1 MAKLA
6 LALGSDINHTNRNG
20 DTALHLAAGQGLSTV
35 VQFLV
40 EYGAVL
46 DVKNKRGLTPLG
58 VALQRPRGEGGVTTP
73 DDRRESAAALLRKL
87 GAPE

>member
-1 MAKLA
+1 MRSRSAPT
-6 LALGSDINHTNRNG
+6 SITR
-20 DTALHLAAGQGLSTV
+20 TATATPRCTWRQVQGLSTV

-40 EYGAVL
+40 ESGAAL

-58 VALQRPRGEGGVTTP
+58 AALQRPRGEGGVTTP
-73 DDRRESAAALLRKL
+73 DDRREGAAALLRKL